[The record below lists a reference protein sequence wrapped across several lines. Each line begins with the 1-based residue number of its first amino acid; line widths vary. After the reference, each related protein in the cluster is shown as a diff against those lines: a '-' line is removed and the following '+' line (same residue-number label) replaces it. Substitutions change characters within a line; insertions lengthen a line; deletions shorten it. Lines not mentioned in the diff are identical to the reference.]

1 MLRYCSLQYF
11 SLLLY
16 VTDLMLSF
24 CVSDPIDVAHGAG
37 LMKGDIV
44 VGQGVRTDLDV
55 RADPDPENGNGH
67 TVEKGTGGA
76 DLERGSMQEGLDL
89 LQGKGDETNT
99 LHETNDLLHE
109 IVDPVRNPSPKLYP
123 VGHRVLKR
131 SSHVKVK

>member
-89 LQGKGDETNT
+89 LQGKGGKCTQM
-99 LHETNDLLHE
+99 L
-109 IVDPVRNPSPKLYP
+109 
-123 VGHRVLKR
+123 
-131 SSHVKVK
+131 